1 MKAIFKNPV
10 AVAMYLAVAL
20 QASPLWAQAAT
31 EEKKNRWVLSYFLVG
46 LLLGLSLF
54 SICRSAGRQKK

>member
-1 MKAIFKNPV
+1 MKAIFKNPI
-10 AVAMYLAVAL
+10 AVATYLAVVL
-20 QASPLWAQAAT
+20 QASPLWAQAAAG
-31 EEKKNRWVLSYFLVG
+31 EKKNRWVFSYFLVG